1 MKINKLG
8 STLVKDYG
16 FKISEHQNY
25 NGEIDCLYFT
35 KPFKYCMTI
44 TQESD
49 TNELIVENTVCKSID
64 DIKTILKDY
73 IDKLIDI
80 KLTEIKLL
88 IDSKEL

>member
-8 STLVKDYG
+8 SILVKDYG
-16 FKISEHQNY
+16 FKVSEHQNY
-25 NGEIDCLYFT
+25 NGEVDSLYFT

-44 TQESD
+44 IQESD
-49 TNELIVENTVCKSID
+49 ANELIAENIVCKSID
-64 DIKTILKDY
+64 EIKTVLKNY

-80 KLTEIKLL
+80 KLDEIRLI